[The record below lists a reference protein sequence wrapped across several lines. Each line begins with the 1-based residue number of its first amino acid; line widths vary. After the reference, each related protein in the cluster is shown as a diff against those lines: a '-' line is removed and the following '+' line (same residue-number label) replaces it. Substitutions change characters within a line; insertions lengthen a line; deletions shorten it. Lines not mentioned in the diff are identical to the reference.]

1 MASPAG
7 VTLQAALQH
16 SRGLPKRCVYVQCV
30 CACVHV
36 RACYVHVHMHR
47 LCVRAACCLCTAY
60 VCYVHRLCTSFY
72 VLCVC
77 VYVLQAV
84 CVHTYICYVVLYAVC
99 VLHAMCVCGPCW
111 CCVCSVCCLLS
122 VCSDFCECCV
132 FYAAPLS
139 FIPAPSRVRVA
150 QKITLPESPEDMLAT
165 APPPLTCLGPLLAS
179 NPPELPATCYLP

>member
-1 MASPAG
+1 MLS
-7 VTLQAALQH
+7 VH
-16 SRGLPKRCVYVQCV
+16 CV
-30 CACVHV
+30 CLLCAQT
-36 RACYVHVHMHR
+36 MHFF
-47 LCVRAACCLCTAY
+47 LCV
-60 VCYVHRLCTSFY
+60 
-72 VLCVC
+72 VC

-84 CVHTYICYVVLYAVC
+84 CVHTYICYVVLYAVF

-132 FYAAPLS
+132 FNAAPLS

-165 APPPLTCLGPLLAS
+165 VPPPLTCLGPLLAS
-179 NPPELPATCYLP
+179 NPPEPPSLLPATSPEAGILAKRVSWSPVLETLA